1 MKLKYSVVFE
11 RMPSNYGAY
20 VPDLPGCISTGDTWQ
35 EIHEMIREAI
45 AFHIEGLTEDGEP
58 LPAPQL
64 SISEAMASDGAVLF
78 RGFDLDETSFEDM
91 LGRTFDTARYLW
103 MLPMAPDRSGVTTVT
118 SAMI

>member
-35 EIHEMIREAI
+35 EVHEMIREAI

-64 SISEAMASDGAVLF
+64 SISEAMAYHIENLSEVEESSPEL
-78 RGFDLDETSFEDM
+78 ET
-91 LGRTFDTARYLW
+91 TFGMVEVEVGMPVA
-103 MLPMAPDRSGVTTVT
+103 AEVS
-118 SAMI
+118 